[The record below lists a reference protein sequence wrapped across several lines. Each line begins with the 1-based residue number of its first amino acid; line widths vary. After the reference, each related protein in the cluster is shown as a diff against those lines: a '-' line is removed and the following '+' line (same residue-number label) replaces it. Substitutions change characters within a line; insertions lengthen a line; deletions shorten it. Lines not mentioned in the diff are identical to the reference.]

1 MTVRKSRGKSPASTA
16 TAGGKKS
23 STSRKS
29 KPPEP
34 VVAVKPPPPAPV
46 KEEKPKVAAYL
57 HVNGNAMRSNA
68 AKSRNGSKTEEKVLS
83 CRGTRSGPATYA
95 DRIDILDAAGE
106 SVASLVYKPDDPMKC
121 GAKAYVECVHS
132 PRIVNGEPVYDDNP
146 EKDKELPDARAFSS
160 QGITVEEMIRRLK
173 VFARL
178 FPGSLVAV
186 GTTDLKTNGFLAQQV
201 VQAKLLP
208 DGKSSGNLVDAHIKW
223 DGKPVI
229 AIYAG
234 L

>member
-1 MTVRKSRGKSPASTA
+1 M
-16 TAGGKKS
+16 
-23 STSRKS
+23 
-29 KPPEP
+29 
-34 VVAVKPPPPAPV
+34 
-46 KEEKPKVAAYL
+46 AAYL

-68 AKSRNGSKTEEKVLS
+68 VSTRRGSKVVDKVLS
-83 CRGTRSGPATYA
+83 CRVTRSGPATYA

-106 SVASLVYKPDDPMKC
+106 PVASLVYKPDEPMKC
-121 GAKAYVECVHS
+121 GAKAYIECVHK
-132 PRIVNGEPVYDDNP
+132 PNIVNGETVCDDSP
-146 EKDKELPDARAFSS
+146 EKDKELPDARTFSPL
-160 QGITVEEMIRRLK
+160 GITVEEMIRRLK

-208 DGKSSGNLVDAHIKW
+208 DGKSSGNLIDSHVKL
-223 DGKPVI
+223 DGKPVV